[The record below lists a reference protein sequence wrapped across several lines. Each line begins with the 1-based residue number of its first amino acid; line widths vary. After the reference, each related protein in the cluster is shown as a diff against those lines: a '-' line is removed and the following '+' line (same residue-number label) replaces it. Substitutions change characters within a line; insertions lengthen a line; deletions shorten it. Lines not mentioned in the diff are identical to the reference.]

1 MKPLFDFKRK
11 PPIPFPSSTT
21 PNSPSIHLV
30 TKQVGLRA
38 RLVFKRL
45 QRFYSI
51 FNVLAA
57 LISGL
62 SLATMTF
69 DEFHPTIIPAARSAE
84 ALLCSSAMTATC
96 CAMLSTMLMFR
107 FESHDAATRKELAVA
122 WLPLV
127 LLDLAIVEF
136 LIGLMVW
143 YGTKA
148 EAWRWGLVAGNL
160 TVLLGVCVVVAVWM
174 WRTMSVKGGLGL
186 EEVLHGKVAV
196 EKRGADY

>member
-1 MKPLFDFKRK
+1 
-11 PPIPFPSSTT
+11 
-21 PNSPSIHLV
+21 
-30 TKQVGLRA
+30 
-38 RLVFKRL
+38 
-45 QRFYSI
+45 
-51 FNVLAA
+51 
-57 LISGL
+57 
-62 SLATMTF
+62 
-69 DEFHPTIIPAARSAE
+69 
-84 ALLCSSAMTATC
+84 
-96 CAMLSTMLMFR
+96 MLMFR